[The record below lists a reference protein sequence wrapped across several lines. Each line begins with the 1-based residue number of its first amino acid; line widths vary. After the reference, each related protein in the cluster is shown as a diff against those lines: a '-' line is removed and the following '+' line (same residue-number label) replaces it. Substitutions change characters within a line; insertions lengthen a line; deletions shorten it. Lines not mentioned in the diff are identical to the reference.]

1 MDTFLVSAKR
11 ENVHQKQ
18 KSYKLLPL
26 KTWVDWISIEKK
38 HRNLKN
44 VYFEEKSSK
53 VKDILGLCFMI
64 TFHNS
69 APENRN

>member
-1 MDTFLVSAKR
+1 MSWLDK
-11 ENVHQKQ
+11 HQAR
-18 KSYKLLPL
+18 
-26 KTWVDWISIEKK
+26 KK